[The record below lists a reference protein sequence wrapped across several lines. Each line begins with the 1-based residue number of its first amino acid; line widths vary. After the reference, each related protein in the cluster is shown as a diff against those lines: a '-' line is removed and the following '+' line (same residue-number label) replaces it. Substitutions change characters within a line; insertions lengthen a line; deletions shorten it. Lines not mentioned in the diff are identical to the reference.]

1 MDKYLGSARGLFG
14 GGVAGSLA
22 RLGIQVG
29 AGTLMMKY
37 SRDDE
42 SQADAVGAI
51 IMYKAGYDPKAL
63 ADLPAEEYSCF
74 RGLYALV
81 QLPRVAFNERR
92 FKLILPIWKFR
103 FEGMLSGPYFRLA
116 FLPDCRERATE
127 RG

>member
-63 ADLPAEEYSCF
+63 ADFFEKL
-74 RGLYALV
+74 
-81 QLPRVAFNERR
+81 ERQAGAVV
-92 FKLILPIWKFR
+92 P
-103 FEGMLSGPYFRLA
+103 SS
-116 FLPDCRERATE
+116 
-127 RG
+127 